1 MTMAAYIITGA
12 SKGIGLA
19 LTKALSAKGH
29 TVFGIARTVP
39 EDWPGTELFAF
50 DLLDTSGISDL
61 VKDIFSRLPADCDAV
76 TLINNAGM
84 VEPIGFAG
92 TNEPSDISKSIA
104 LNLTAPMIISGSFI
118 NESARLPI
126 QKRIINISSGAGR
139 KAYEGWSA
147 YCAGKAGLDHFSR
160 CVAQEYDDVKVISI
174 APGIIDT
181 DMQRV
186 IRQSA
191 ESDFPLINNFKKYK
205 EQGMLS
211 SPEETAEKL
220 SHLFER
226 SDFDKLD
233 TILDIRDFQ

>member
-1 MTMAAYIITGA
+1 MGAYIITGA

-29 TVFGIARTVP
+29 AVFGIARSVP
-39 EDWPGTELFAF
+39 EDWPGTKLFAF
-50 DLLDTSGISDL
+50 DLLDAPRIADL
-61 VKDIFSRLPADCDAV
+61 VKDIFTSLPAGCDEV

-92 TNEPSDISKSIA
+92 SNAATDISKSIA
-104 LNLTAPMIISGSFI
+104 LNLTAPMVLSGAFI
-118 NESARLPI
+118 KEAAAVPI
-126 QKRIINISSGAGR
+126 QKCIINISSGAGR

-181 DMQRV
+181 DMQGV

-191 ESDFPLINNFKKYK
+191 ESDFPLIEHFIEYK

-211 SPEETAEKL
+211 SPEETADKL
-220 SHLFER
+220 IRLFER
-226 SDFDKLD
+226 SDFDTLD

>member
-1 MTMAAYIITGA
+1 MAAYIITGA

-29 TVFGIARTVP
+29 AVFGISRSVP
-39 EDWPGTELFAF
+39 EDWPGTKLFAV
-50 DLLDTSGISDL
+50 DLLDASRIADL
-61 VKDIFSRLPADCDAV
+61 VKDIFSLLPADCDAV

-92 TNEPSDISKSIA
+92 SNTATDISKSIA
-104 LNLTAPMIISGSFI
+104 LNLTAPMVMSGAFI
-118 NESARLPI
+118 NEAAALPI

-160 CVAQEYDDVKVISI
+160 CVAQEYADVKVISI

-181 DMQRV
+181 DMQGV

-191 ESDFPLINNFKKYK
+191 ESDFPLIDNFKEYK

-211 SPEETAEKL
+211 SPEETADKL
-220 SHLFER
+220 IRLFGR
-226 SDFDKLD
+226 SDFDTLD

>member
-1 MTMAAYIITGA
+1 MDAYIITGA

-19 LTKALSAKGH
+19 LTKALAADGH
-29 TVFGIARTVP
+29 NVFGIARSVP
-39 EDWPGTELFAF
+39 ENWPGTKMFAF
-50 DLLDTSGISDL
+50 DLLDSMSIPELVTEIFGHISAECKS
-61 VKDIFSRLPADCDAV
+61 VA
-76 TLINNAGM
+76 LINNAGM

-92 TNEPSDISKSIA
+92 TNGAADISKSIA
-104 LNLTAPMIISGSFI
+104 LNLTAPMILSGAFI
-118 NESARLPI
+118 REAAELPI

-160 CVAQEYDDVKVISI
+160 SVAQEYDDVKVISI

-181 DMQRV
+181 DMQGV

-191 ESDFPLINNFKKYK
+191 ESDFPLIENFKDYK

-211 SPEETAEKL
+211 SPEETAERL
-220 SHLFER
+220 IRLFGR
-226 SDFDKLD
+226 SDFDKLE